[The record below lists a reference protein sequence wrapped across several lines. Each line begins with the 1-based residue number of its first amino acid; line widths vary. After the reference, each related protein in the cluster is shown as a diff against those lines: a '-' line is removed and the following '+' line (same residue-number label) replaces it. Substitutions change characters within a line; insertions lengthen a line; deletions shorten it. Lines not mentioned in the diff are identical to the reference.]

1 MLARNI
7 PGVALALII
16 AYVGAKSSHFIGVN
30 LLGFSKSPISSIM
43 LAIIFGILL
52 ANIVNLPKR
61 FEEGFKFSIKYIL
74 RFGII
79 LLGIRL
85 GLLDILKIGII
96 GLPVIAICI
105 ISALLIANYLS
116 RSLNIS
122 SKMGS
127 LIAVGTGI
135 CGASAI
141 VATAPAIDAKKEEV
155 TYAIGVITVFGIIAM
170 LSYPFLAHFIF
181 DGDELFIGLFLGTS
195 IHETAQVA
203 GSGLIYSTQFD
214 SPKTLDIATVT
225 KLVRNTCMVIV
236 IPVVSYIYYRNQK
249 DKSQANK
256 TSILNIFPFFIFGFI
271 GMGILRTIGDYG
283 IENTNYAFMLFE
295 ISVWEQII
303 GLIKTSAEYLL
314 AIAMAAVGL
323 STNISSLRS
332 LGLKPLYVGLITA
345 VSIGILSIASIY
357 LINILGI
364 TI

>member
-1 MLARNI
+1 
-7 PGVALALII
+7 
-16 AYVGAKSSHFIGVN
+16 
-30 LLGFSKSPISSIM
+30 
-43 LAIIFGILL
+43 
-52 ANIVNLPKR
+52 
-61 FEEGFKFSIKYIL
+61 
-74 RFGII
+74 
-79 LLGIRL
+79 
-85 GLLDILKIGII
+85 
-96 GLPVIAICI
+96 
-105 ISALLIANYLS
+105 
-116 RSLNIS
+116 
-122 SKMGS
+122 MGS

-249 DKSQANK
+249 DKSQVNK

-295 ISVWEQII
+295 ISVWEEII
-303 GLIKTSAEYLL
+303 DLIKTSAEYLL

-345 VSIGILSIASIY
+345 VSIGVLSIASIY

>member
-1 MLARNI
+1 
-7 PGVALALII
+7 
-16 AYVGAKSSHFIGVN
+16 
-30 LLGFSKSPISSIM
+30 
-43 LAIIFGILL
+43 
-52 ANIVNLPKR
+52 
-61 FEEGFKFSIKYIL
+61 
-74 RFGII
+74 
-79 LLGIRL
+79 
-85 GLLDILKIGII
+85 
-96 GLPVIAICI
+96 
-105 ISALLIANYLS
+105 
-116 RSLNIS
+116 
-122 SKMGS
+122 

-236 IPVVSYIYYRNQK
+236 IPVVSYMYYRNQK

-303 GLIKTSAEYLL
+303 ELIKTSAEYLL

>member
-7 PGVALALII
+7 PGVALALLI

-30 LLGFSKSPISSIM
+30 LLGFAKSPISSIM

-52 ANIVNLPKR
+52 ANIINLPKR
-61 FEEGFKFSIKYIL
+61 FEDGFKFSIKYIL
-74 RFGII
+74 RLGII

-96 GLPVIAICI
+96 GLPVIALCI

-116 RSLNIS
+116 KSLNIS
-122 SKMGS
+122 TKMGS

-249 DKSQANK
+249 DKSEVNK

-271 GMGILRTIGDYG
+271 AMGIIRTIGDYG
-283 IENTNYAFMLFE
+283 IENTNYAFMFFE
-295 ISVWEQII
+295 VSAWEQII
-303 GLIKTSAEYLL
+303 YFIKSSAEYLL

-345 VSIGILSIASIY
+345 VSIGIFSIASIY

-364 TI
+364 SI